1 MRSARAGDGQKSGK
15 RRKSN
20 EWKRP
25 ALLRQAACSLQANVQ
40 AQQPMTSIPN
50 FRPCRGRWDPGPA
63 YRTSLAPGGI
73 CGELGQS
80 RRLEETPTPV
90 VEAPEEKTET
100 QLGLCFEENEAV
112 GLPSGGS

>member
-1 MRSARAGDGQKSGK
+1 
-15 RRKSN
+15 
-20 EWKRP
+20 
-25 ALLRQAACSLQANVQ
+25 
-40 AQQPMTSIPN
+40 MTSIPN

>member
-1 MRSARAGDGQKSGK
+1 
-15 RRKSN
+15 
-20 EWKRP
+20 
-25 ALLRQAACSLQANVQ
+25 
-40 AQQPMTSIPN
+40 MTSIPN

-63 YRTSLAPGGI
+63 YRTSFAPGGI